1 MRLALIDGSNLHE
14 SVKAARFFIDYKKL
28 REFLNEDGEL
38 LRAYYFTAL
47 RPKEIHSQVRKTV
60 DWLSHNEYICITKE
74 TKEFIDPFT
83 KEMKVKGNVD
93 VEIVTYAFVHAS
105 KVSEIW
111 LFSGD
116 GDFTE
121 MVKQLQ
127 LNYALKVYV
136 VSTLGLVAT
145 ELRRQAD
152 KFINL
157 ADIREDIE
165 MEVLS

>member
-1 MRLALIDGSNLHE
+1 MRLALIDGSNLYE
-14 SVKAARFFIDYKKL
+14 SAKASNIVIDYKKL
-28 REFLNEDGEL
+28 LEFLNDDGAL

-47 RPKEIHSQVRKTV
+47 RPIEVHSPVRKTV
-60 DWLSHNEYICITKE
+60 DWLSHNGYVCVTKE
-74 TKEFIDPFT
+74 TKEFNG
-83 KEMKVKGNVD
+83 KVKGNVD
-93 VEIVTYAFVHAS
+93 VEIVTYAFIHAS

-127 LNYALKVYV
+127 IHHALKVYV
-136 VSTLGLVAT
+136 VSTIGLVAS

-152 KFINL
+152 KFIPL
-157 ADIREDIE
+157 A
-165 MEVLS
+165 EVHRLMNEEG